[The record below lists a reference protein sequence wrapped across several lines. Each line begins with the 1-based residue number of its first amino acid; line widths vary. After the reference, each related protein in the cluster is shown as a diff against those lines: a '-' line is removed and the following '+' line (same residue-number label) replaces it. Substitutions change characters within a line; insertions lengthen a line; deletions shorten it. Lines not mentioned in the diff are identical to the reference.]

1 MSLPV
6 ILRQEAEVD
15 VQEARDQLEAV
26 RVGLGTQVLAR
37 VREVLARIEKMPEL
51 HGKVWQD
58 VRAARLN
65 SKCVANQ
72 ASEQTRDSVRRH
84 GEPIGRELLN
94 LVVMPAHSCPEVS
107 KRYGSRSSVIFTTSS
122 QSPLDAQCACGF
134 GSASCTAA
142 FVGESSRG

>member
-6 ILRQEAEVD
+6 ILRHEAEVD

-58 VRAARLN
+58 VRAARL
-65 SKCVANQ
+65 KQFCYIVYFIVLADRVEVL
-72 ASEQTRDSVRRH
+72 AVLHGARD
-84 GEPIGRELLN
+84 P
-94 LVVMPAHSCPEVS
+94 
-107 KRYGSRSSVIFTTSS
+107 SSW
-122 QSPLDAQCACGF
+122 Q
-134 GSASCTAA
+134 
-142 FVGESSRG
+142 SRG

>member
-6 ILRQEAEVD
+6 ILRHEAEVD

-58 VRAARLN
+58 VRAARL
-65 SKCVANQ
+65 KQFRYIVYFIVIADRVEVL
-72 ASEQTRDSVRRH
+72 AVLHGARD
-84 GEPIGRELLN
+84 P
-94 LVVMPAHSCPEVS
+94 
-107 KRYGSRSSVIFTTSS
+107 SSW
-122 QSPLDAQCACGF
+122 Q
-134 GSASCTAA
+134 
-142 FVGESSRG
+142 SRG